1 MKVERGGGR
10 SASGT
15 GGAGG
20 QRQSAAVAGV
30 SFADS
35 IRTAA
40 AAAETASIEA
50 LIASIEE
57 QGRHLVKRPTPGN
70 LDRYRELILDFMK
83 RVVGEGFSTESIPS
97 ARYMENNK
105 VFVVARKI
113 EERLHEL
120 AERIASGQT
129 DAMALMAAT
138 SEIRGLLMDLN
149 G

>member
-10 SASGT
+10 SAASA

-20 QRQSAAVAGV
+20 QRQPSAVSGV

-35 IRTAA
+35 IRSATES
-40 AAAETASIEA
+40 AEKASIDA

-57 QGRHLVKRPTPGN
+57 QGRELVQRPTPGN
-70 LDRYRELILDFMK
+70 LDHYRSLVLDFMK

-97 ARYMENNK
+97 ARYLENNK
-105 VFVVARKI
+105 VFVVARRI

-120 AERIASGQT
+120 ADKIASGQT
-129 DAMALMAAT
+129 DAMAIMAAT
-138 SEIRGLLMDLN
+138 SEIRGLLMDLL